1 MKFQGLRRQN
11 ARMKALMQITNAKA
25 AAAFSNLRQRDLV
38 LQLIEPERSLQEL
51 ANVSRLSL
59 SLLHYHVRKLQSL
72 GLIEVVRYKAR
83 AGRTIRIFRSTA
95 RAYFVPAHLMS
106 QWPEDELYAVL
117 RACTNRSR
125 GSTDGEGILYSID
138 EHAAPRMQKIRPKT
152 GTPWAEFWL
161 GIRLSNADAQS
172 LAQEMK
178 SLIARYERHGAGRG
192 RPYLVHCAMVPK

>member
-1 MKFQGLRRQN
+1 
-11 ARMKALMQITNAKA
+11 
-25 AAAFSNLRQRDLV
+25 

-95 RAYFVPAHLMS
+95 RAFFVPAHLMS
-106 QWPEDELYAVL
+106 QSPEDELYVEL
-117 RACTNRSR
+117 RACTDRIHGR
-125 GSTDGEGILYSID
+125 TDGEGMLYYID
-138 EHAAPRMQKIRPKT
+138 EHAAPRVQKMRGKT
-152 GTPWAEFWL
+152 GIPWAEFWL

-178 SLIARYERHGAGRG
+178 LLLARYERRGAGRS
-192 RPYLVHCAMVPK
+192 RPYLLHCVMVPK